1 MGTLTTYTH
10 TNFEQI
16 ATAIGIGVKPVANLQ
31 AQFEAAALWFRL
43 DERRARRT
51 APSKQREKLNQVAK
65 SARRMLKS
73 LGINDPDEAADGPGD
88 AEIFKALVLAGEPDE
103 NPVMEATRRIGRLAE
118 IVEGI
123 AAAAELEGRGQKA
136 ATEVAEV
143 GKLTVQEG
151 NPGDDAV
158 NDWIA
163 AMLGI
168 YRTIT
173 GKEPATSVGAPGRPN
188 KGKAAGPLIRF
199 LQAAGKP
206 LNIEFSEDAWRSRV
220 RTILKGASR
229 QN

>member
-43 DERRARRT
+43 DKRRARRT

-123 AAAAELEGRGQKA
+123 AAAAELEGRAQKA

-158 NDWIA
+158 NDWTA

-206 LNIEFSEDAWRSRV
+206 LNIEFSEDAWRSRL